1 MKAKVFHIRLTNE
14 YLQVDQ
20 DNLNLFLESVSVV
33 KTEMELIATETT
45 KFWSI
50 LVFYNDQ
57 KINRQDAGLDK
68 LFVTSESE
76 LTEDEKRIYE
86 ALRQWRQSRASQ
98 LGMPSYVIAHNTEL
112 MTIAKIKPQSLEE
125 LSRVKGF
132 GGRKAIKYGEDIVAL
147 LDSI

>member
-1 MKAKVFHIRLTNE
+1 MKVKVFHIRLTKE
-14 YLQVDQ
+14 FLEIDQ

-50 LVFYNDQ
+50 LVFYSDQ
-57 KINRQDAGLDK
+57 KINRHDVGLDK
-68 LFVTSESE
+68 LFVTSELE
-76 LTEDEKRIYE
+76 LTEDEKRIYD

-112 MTIAKIKPQSLEE
+112 MTIAKIKPQNLEE
-125 LSRVKGF
+125 LSTVKGF
-132 GGRKAIKYGEDIVAL
+132 GGRKAIKYGEDIIAL
-147 LDSI
+147 LNSI